1 MSHTPQALP
10 ETTLTL
16 PLALGSGRTVRLAD
30 YRGQWL
36 VLYFYPKDNTPGC
49 TTEGL
54 DFNARLD
61 DFAAHGAKVLGV
73 SKDSVK
79 THAGFAAKQGFAFD
93 LVSDADEALCRA
105 FGVIQ
110 MKKNYGREYEGIVR
124 STFLINPAGEIH
136 ASWQP
141 VKVPGHA
148 EAVLA
153 TLQAASAP

>member
-105 FGVIQ
+105 FGVI
-110 MKKNYGREYEGIVR
+110 
-124 STFLINPAGEIH
+124 
-136 ASWQP
+136 
-141 VKVPGHA
+141 
-148 EAVLA
+148 
-153 TLQAASAP
+153 

>member
-1 MSHTPQALP
+1 
-10 ETTLTL
+10 
-16 PLALGSGRTVRLAD
+16 
-30 YRGQWL
+30 
-36 VLYFYPKDNTPGC
+36 
-49 TTEGL
+49 
-54 DFNARLD
+54 
-61 DFAAHGAKVLGV
+61 
-73 SKDSVK
+73 
-79 THAGFAAKQGFAFD
+79 
-93 LVSDADEALCRA
+93 
-105 FGVIQ
+105 